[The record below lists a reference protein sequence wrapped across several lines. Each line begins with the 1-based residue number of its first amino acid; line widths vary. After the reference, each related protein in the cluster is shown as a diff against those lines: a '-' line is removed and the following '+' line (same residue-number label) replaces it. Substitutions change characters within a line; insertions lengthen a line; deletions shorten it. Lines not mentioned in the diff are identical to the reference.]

1 MKHKRQEKDTQ
12 IDSTLDGGSS
22 SDDLEES
29 AGKRPDSYLD
39 SAINSFSNQDD
50 WDALFD
56 SEPTVEVV
64 LPGVGNAEESKG
76 SASVGN
82 RTTFDGLTTAKNFEG
97 NSSSSANS
105 SSASAA
111 VNSPHDDPNVIRV
124 RKKRN
129 NKKKHTVRN
138 IAIAVVAVFLVL
150 TGVMGG
156 LAFGQSQSIKTN
168 VRELN
173 TNLKAVESSFM
184 SGDFASANTSV
195 AAASSNIKGVQSAL
209 NSPALTYFSFFPVV
223 GGDIANAKIIV
234 ENASVV
240 LDKGLAP
247 VCDSLAN
254 TGVGTL
260 ISADKT
266 INYQA
271 VDAIVSPVKNNAA
284 EISAALSNIESAN
297 DFKIAQIS
305 SQVTPV
311 IEKISGTEE
320 VVNAVAQYAAEI
332 EKMLGSAGNRK
343 YLLVAQNTAEMRS
356 TGGYPG
362 SMGTISI
369 TNGKIELGNFSA
381 AADVLNIP
389 RTTAI
394 PPTDL
399 DNAIYPLSVVYNLDT
414 GYDAHFPNSAK
425 VWLQAY
431 TEKHGEQLNGVI
443 SLSPSMVQDVLEVVG
458 AITLSD
464 GTTLDG
470 TNATK
475 VLQHDLYWKY
485 LSGST
490 SSADNEKADAIF
502 AEAAS
507 MAFDKLFENL
517 STSTI
522 FKLAMTLPNSIEN
535 REFMAYMAD
544 TNEQITVEAL
554 GASASLSAPI
564 SQNKLGIFCGVRSAC
579 KLGWWLDKD
588 FSIQKTSDTTY
599 KITVLLRN
607 TVTKTEAS
615 TGGAYIMGIGGDP
628 GNIAPW
634 FYVFAPSGGKITNM
648 QVNKQNAGTEYT
660 QEGRQLYALGTI
672 STEPEETSIITFD
685 LEVPSDFGDKLE
697 IETNPALTD
706 YR

>member
-12 IDSTLDGGSS
+12 TDSTLDGGSS
-22 SDDLEES
+22 SDAFEES

-39 SAINSFSNQDD
+39 SAANSFSNQDD

-97 NSSSSANS
+97 NSSSSGNS
-105 SSASAA
+105 SGASAA

-184 SGDFASANTSV
+184 SGDFDAANTSV
-195 AAASSNIKGVQSAL
+195 AAASSNIKAVQSAL
-209 NSPALTYFSFFPVV
+209 CSPALTYFSFFPVV
-223 GGDIANAKIIV
+223 GGDIDNAKIIV

-240 LDKGLAP
+240 LDKGLSP
-247 VCDSLAN
+247 VCESLAN

-305 SQVTPV
+305 SQVSPV

-431 TEKHGEQLNGVI
+431 SEKHGEQLNGVI

-517 STSTI
+517 NTSTI

-535 REFMAYMAD
+535 RGFMAYMAD
-544 TNEQITVEAL
+544 TNEQITVEVL
-554 GASASLSAPI
+554 GAGASLSAPI

-697 IETNPALTD
+697 IETNPTLTD